1 MYQTRDDGEKLRPA
15 QVHQGVIA
23 KQPVEPS
30 LMQPAHVE
38 GAVAIEQAIVRL
50 HRQASEAEIAIQ
62 GPLGG
67 VGLRRGNVGRKIH
80 GRHLRHG

>member
-1 MYQTRDDGEKLRPA
+1 MAMYQTAKSGEKLRPA

-30 LMQPAHVE
+30 LVQPAHVE
-38 GAVAIEQAIVRL
+38 GAVAIEQAIVRP
-50 HRQASEAEIAIQ
+50 HGQASEAEIAVQ

-67 VGLRRGNVGRKIH
+67 VGRRRGNIR
-80 GRHLRHG
+80 